1 MPPTPTPAPP
11 MFSTTPT
18 QIHELFFIIV
28 LLYTHAQREGK
39 GRREGGEKREERI
52 YQVHPM
58 MFTCTYLGITTLD

>member
-1 MPPTPTPAPP
+1 MPPTPTPVPP

-28 LLYTHAQREGK
+28 LLYTHAQREGEREGN

-58 MFTCTYLGITTLD
+58 MFTCTSL